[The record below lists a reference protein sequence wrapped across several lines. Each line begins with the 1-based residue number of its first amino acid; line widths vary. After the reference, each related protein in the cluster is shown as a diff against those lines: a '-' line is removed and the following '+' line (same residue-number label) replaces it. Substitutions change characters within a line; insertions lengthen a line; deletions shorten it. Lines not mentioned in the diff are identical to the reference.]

1 MHLSGDQKAIACILI
16 AVIAGTA
23 MDATVKNLGQSVGT
37 WQLLTL
43 RWFFAIILILP
54 LLTLNKKSSI
64 KAKNRSIYFYRAILN
79 CIGSFALFYALST
92 VPLAVVVTIMFA
104 EPIFIIPFAY
114 LVLNERPSFKDM
126 LAAIIGFGAIVYIN
140 NPQQNSLSLSTI
152 APILAATSYAL
163 MHVLTKKFGAKENPY
178 SLMLWLAVA
187 TLIIS
192 APLSLDNWRP
202 VNTHMILMSF
212 CIAALGS
219 VYSYFMIIGFRFGS
233 IPKASQVSYLSVPL
247 AFLFGW
253 FFFSETPSL
262 EMIFGSLVILCST
275 IIVSTDHR
283 SWSELFRILRWKKSD

>member
-1 MHLSGDQKAIACILI
+1 MHLSGDQKAIACIFI

-23 MDATVKNLGQSVGT
+23 MDATVKSLGQSVGT

-54 LLTLNKKSSI
+54 LLFLNPKNSV
-64 KAKNRSIYFYRAILN
+64 KAKNKSIYYYRAILN
-79 CIGSFALFYALST
+79 CIGSFALFYSLST
-92 VPLAVVVTIMFA
+92 APLAIVVTIMFA

-114 LVLNERPSFKDM
+114 LILREKPSFKDM

-140 NPQQNSLSLSTI
+140 NPQQDSLSSSTI

-178 SLMLWLAVA
+178 SLMLWMAIA
-187 TLIIS
+187 TLFIS
-192 APLSLDNWRP
+192 APLSVENWRSIDA
-202 VNTHMILMSF
+202 NMIFMSF

-219 VYSYFMIIGFRFGS
+219 IYSYFMIIGFRFGS

-247 AFLFGW
+247 AFSFGW
-253 FFFSETPSL
+253 FFFSEIPSI
-262 EMIFGSLVILCST
+262 EVIIGSLVILCST

-283 SWSELFRILRWKKSD
+283 NWRELFRILRWKSGD